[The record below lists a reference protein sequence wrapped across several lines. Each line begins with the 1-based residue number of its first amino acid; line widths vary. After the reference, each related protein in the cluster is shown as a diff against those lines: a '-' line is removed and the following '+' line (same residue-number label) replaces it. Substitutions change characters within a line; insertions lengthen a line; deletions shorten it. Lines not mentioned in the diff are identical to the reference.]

1 MSLVLREKPFITKL
15 KNMVYKHFGIKV
27 CLLVAILA
35 ATAFLF
41 SWSLMQD
48 HLIVAKFTFAILFF
62 LQSIL
67 LINFIKSNNRKLG
80 RFLEL
85 IKNED
90 FIQRFSKIEKEAS
103 SIELNLLYNEII
115 ESFEQIK
122 IEKESEYNYF
132 QNIIENIGTGI
143 ISFSD
148 NGKVELINQAAKDL
162 LKIGLLKEIN
172 DLDKV
177 FNGFPNELIKLK
189 TGQQKVIKFFIDSE
203 LIMLSVKATIFIIR
217 KKTFR
222 LISLQNI
229 TNELEEEEIDAWQKL
244 IRVLTH
250 EIMNSVSPV
259 KSLTSTIIKLF
270 QINGE
275 PKKAKEISD
284 STIENS
290 LTGLHAIDK
299 RNQGLLKFV
308 ETYRSLTKIPKP
320 NFEEFKVEDVFTT
333 IKLLM
338 NEEIKRKK
346 IKLSTNIKPE
356 NLKLKAD
363 EKLISQV
370 LINLVK
376 NACEAIT
383 ENGGIKLEAFMNTDN
398 GVLIRITDN
407 GKGIPKDILEKI
419 FIPFFTTRK
428 NGSGIGLSLS
438 RQIMRM
444 HKGNISASSKEDE
457 GSVFTLKF

>member
-1 MSLVLREKPFITKL
+1 
-15 KNMVYKHFGIKV
+15 MVYKHFGIKV

>member
-1 MSLVLREKPFITKL
+1 
-15 KNMVYKHFGIKV
+15 
-27 CLLVAILA
+27 
-35 ATAFLF
+35 
-41 SWSLMQD
+41 MQD
-48 HLIVAKFTFAILFF
+48 HLIVAKFTFAILFL
-62 LQSIL
+62 LQSLFL
-67 LINFIKSNNRKLG
+67 LNFIKSNNRKLG
-80 RFLEL
+80 HFLEL

-90 FIQRFSKIEKEAS
+90 FIQRFSKFEKEAS
-103 SIELNLLYNEII
+103 SMELNRLYNEII

-162 LKIGLLKEIN
+162 LKIGLLNEIN
-172 DLDKV
+172 DLDRV
-177 FNGFPNELIKLK
+177 FTGFSNELIKLK
-189 TGQQKVIKFFIDSE
+189 SGQQKVIKFFIDGE
-203 LIMLSVKATIFIIR
+203 LIMLSAKAAVFIIR
-217 KKTFR
+217 KKTIR

-259 KSLTSTIIKLF
+259 KSLTNTIIKLF
-270 QINGE
+270 QKNGK
-275 PKKAKEISD
+275 PKKVKEISD
-284 STIENS
+284 LTIENS
-290 LTGLHAIDK
+290 LIGLHAIDK

-320 NFEEFKVEDVFTT
+320 NFEEFDVEDVFAT

-338 NEEIKRKK
+338 NEEINRKK
-346 IKLSTNIKPE
+346 IKLSINIKPE

-376 NACEAIT
+376 NAGEALS
-383 ENGGIKLEAFMNTDN
+383 ENGEIKLEAFGNSDN
-398 GVLIRITDN
+398 GVFIKVTDN
-407 GKGIPKDILEKI
+407 GKGIPEDILEKI
-419 FIPFFTTRK
+419 FIPFFTTRE
-428 NGSGIGLSLS
+428 NGNGIGLSLC

-444 HKGNISASSKEDE
+444 HKGNISAISKEGE

>member
-1 MSLVLREKPFITKL
+1 
-15 KNMVYKHFGIKV
+15 MVYKHFGIKIG
-27 CLLVAILA
+27 LMIAALA
-35 ATAFLF
+35 ASAFLF
-41 SWSLMQD
+41 SWSIMQD

-62 LQSIL
+62 LQSIFL
-67 LINFIKSNNRKLG
+67 FNFIKSNNRKLG
-80 RFLEL
+80 HFLEL

-90 FIQRFSKIEKEAS
+90 FIQRFSKFEKEAS
-103 SIELNLLYNEII
+103 SMELNRLYNEII

-122 IEKESEYNYF
+122 IEKESEYSYF
-132 QNIIENIGTGI
+132 QNILENVGTGI

-162 LKIGLLKEIN
+162 LKIGLLNEIN

-177 FNGFPNELIKLK
+177 LAGFSNELLKLK
-189 TGQQKVIKFFIDSE
+189 SGQQKVIKFFIDGE
-203 LIMLSVKATIFIIR
+203 LIMLSVKAAVFIIR
-217 KKTFR
+217 KKTIR
-222 LISLQNI
+222 LISIQNI

-259 KSLTSTIIKLF
+259 KSLTSTIIKFF
-270 QINGE
+270 QSHGK
-275 PKKAKEISD
+275 PKKAKDISD
-284 STIENS
+284 ITIENS
-290 LTGLHAIDK
+290 LTGLHAIEK

-320 NFEEFKVEDVFTT
+320 NFEEFEVEDIFAT

-338 NEEIKRKK
+338 NEELTRKN
-346 IKLSTNIKPE
+346 INLSLNIIPE
-356 NLKLKAD
+356 NLTIKAD

-370 LINLVK
+370 IINLVK
-376 NACEAIT
+376 NACEAIS
-383 ENGGIKLEAFMNTDN
+383 EDGEIKLDAYRKSDN
-398 GVLIRITDN
+398 RVVIRINDN

-419 FIPFFTTRK
+419 FIPFFTTRE

-444 HKGNISASSKEDE
+444 HKGNISAISKEGE

>member
-1 MSLVLREKPFITKL
+1 
-15 KNMVYKHFGIKV
+15 MVYKHFGIKV
-27 CLLVAILA
+27 SFMIAVLA
-35 ATAFLF
+35 ASAFLF
-41 SWSLMQD
+41 SWSIMQD
-48 HLIVAKFTFAILFF
+48 HLIVAKFTFAILFL
-62 LQSIL
+62 LQSLFL
-67 LINFIKSNNRKLG
+67 LNFIKSNNRKLG
-80 RFLEL
+80 HFLEL

-90 FIQRFSKIEKEAS
+90 FIQRFSKFEKEAS
-103 SIELNLLYNEII
+103 SMELNRLYNEII

-162 LKIGLLKEIN
+162 LKIGLLNEIN
-172 DLDKV
+172 DLDRV
-177 FNGFPNELIKLK
+177 FTGFSNELIKLK
-189 TGQQKVIKFFIDSE
+189 SGQQKVIKFFIDGE
-203 LIMLSVKATIFIIR
+203 LIMLSAKAAVFIIR
-217 KKTFR
+217 KKTIR

-259 KSLTSTIIKLF
+259 KSLTNTIIKLF
-270 QINGE
+270 QKNGK
-275 PKKAKEISD
+275 PKKVKEISD
-284 STIENS
+284 LTIENS
-290 LTGLHAIDK
+290 LIGLHAIDK

-320 NFEEFKVEDVFTT
+320 NFEEFDVEDVFAT

-338 NEEIKRKK
+338 NEEINRKK
-346 IKLSTNIKPE
+346 IKLSINIKPE

-376 NACEAIT
+376 NAGEALS
-383 ENGGIKLEAFMNTDN
+383 ENGEIKLEAFGNSDN
-398 GVLIRITDN
+398 GVFIKVTDN
-407 GKGIPKDILEKI
+407 GKGIPEDILEKI
-419 FIPFFTTRK
+419 FIPFFTTRE
-428 NGSGIGLSLS
+428 NGNGIGLSLC

-444 HKGNISASSKEDE
+444 HKGNISAISKEGE